1 MGLLFK
7 LMKHEGNSLF
17 IIFYNGI
24 EVLCS
29 VNCFWTLGRW
39 KGKKSTWDGAGGAH
53 LIRTREVEESTK
65 PKNTALRSR
74 LRVSWHQR
82 DQSLPPKGHIWCTSC
97 NVIVQNS
104 VSGVSS
110 HSASTHHT
118 SNSRKPLSVST
129 SSAPFVASEQ
139 ASAILPPLKSIYNRS
154 SAQDDAIEVGQTKRS
169 RYAVALFLPP
179 CSLSYFVSSTFLS
192 LNSQILN
199 WLRRIVATTLQQTMN

>member
-1 MGLLFK
+1 MEGKEEHLRWCRWCAFNTNERSRR
-7 LMKHEGNSLF
+7 KHEAKEHSTEKQATSELSRF
-17 IIFYNGI
+17 
-24 EVLCS
+24 
-29 VNCFWTLGRW
+29 
-39 KGKKSTWDGAGGAH
+39 KSKSS
-53 LIRTREVEESTK
+53 I
-65 PKNTALRSR
+65 
-74 LRVSWHQR
+74 
-82 DQSLPPKGHIWCTSC
+82 PPEGHIWCTSC

-129 SSAPFVASEQ
+129 SSAPFVALEQ

-179 CSLSYFVSSTFLS
+179 CSLSYFESSTFLS